1 MPVIAGTYVPTLAIR
16 ASEMNGLEF
25 LPGLTKDKLTP
36 VFLLAPWST
45 SKTLAKAM
53 ERVERAFPR
62 RRYFLDVDR
71 DYYPSNPDSP
81 AQAEWLALRNPEDRF
96 DAWWQFWTDY
106 PNAIPCLQLEGQDKR
121 DIKLQIG
128 DVQSQGREFAVRI
141 ELSRRPRNIGIIVEA
156 LQEVGTADY
165 TVIIEGGWTNDPLS
179 MYAQFHGLISGIL
192 APLDGRIP
200 MVVSCTSMPKEYHE
214 MSGVSNIPFTNH
226 NLLQQ
231 LRGSTNREILIYGD
245 WGSTKPREDGFGRTP
260 LPRIDYPTADSWLIA
275 RDKDAG
281 WSYTDAAQAIVE
293 SDEWSGDLGIWG
305 EQMIE
310 LTTQNEQ
317 FAIDTP
323 QKNVA
328 ARVNIHLHRQAL
340 YGQQI
345 VGINLDEP
353 WVD

>member
-1 MPVIAGTYVPTLAIR
+1 MPVSAGSYVPTLAIR

-25 LPGLTKDKLTP
+25 LPGLTKNRLNP

-62 RRYFLDVDR
+62 RPYFLDVDR
-71 DYYPSNPDSP
+71 DYYPSNPESP
-81 AQAEWLALRNPEDRF
+81 AQAEWLSLRNPADRF

-106 PNAIPCLQLEGQDKR
+106 PNAVPCLQLEGQDKS

-128 DVQSQGREFAVRI
+128 DIQSQGREFAVRI
-141 ELSRRPRNIGIIVEA
+141 ELNRRPRNIGLIVEV
-156 LQEVGTADY
+156 LQEIGTADY
-165 TVIIEGGWTNDPLS
+165 TVILEGGWTPNPLL

-214 MSGVSNIPFTNH
+214 MSGVSTVPFSNH

-231 LRGSTNREILIYGD
+231 LRGSTNREIIIYGD
-245 WGSTKPREDGFGRTP
+245 WGSTKPREEGFGRTP
-260 LPRIDYPTADSWLIA
+260 LPRIDFPTADTWLIA

-281 WSYTDAAQAIVE
+281 WTYTDAANAIVE
-293 SDEWSGDLGIWG
+293 CSAWSGDLGIWG

-340 YGQQI
+340 YGQKI
-345 VGINLDEP
+345 SGLNLDEP